1 MSMYDV
7 LATSTTQQPA
17 TLSPFSRHFCSEDID
32 EHAEHVSDWQ
42 LSYDQMTAGRFH
54 GELAEFNLD
63 WMQVIR
69 DRTNQ
74 SLIKRGSAK
83 PGTINFSIPLSYSG
97 DLYCNGNLV
106 SEGRALVAHAEDLP
120 QLRTPDEMDLVVV
133 AMDKEILEREL
144 TLQGIAFESRH
155 LPKTYELKGL
165 ALPHNLRNILE
176 NLEYGAAQSAC
187 DLNDERLRHQFRDAI
202 MLQLFELLPS
212 SLPME
217 ITPSARKRTVDRAC
231 EYALAHLDEPLSI
244 LDMCRTL
251 GASRRKLQ
259 YCFQETLGTNPV
271 AYLRTL
277 RLNAARRELRQG
289 ADLVSVQEVASRWGF
304 WHLSRFSSE
313 YRAMF
318 GERPSQTLH
327 R

>member
-7 LATSTTQQPA
+7 FASSTASRRISTT
-17 TLSPFSRHFCSEDID
+17 PFSRRVSSQDID
-32 EHAEHVSDWQ
+32 EHAEQVSDWQ
-42 LSYDQMTAGRFH
+42 LTYDQMTAGRFH
-54 GELAEFNLD
+54 GELTEFSLD

-83 PGTINFSIPLSYSG
+83 PGTINFSIPLSFSG
-97 DLYCNGNLV
+97 DLYCDGNLV
-106 SEGRALVAHAEDLP
+106 SEGNALVAHANDLP
-120 QLRTPDEMDLVVV
+120 QLRTPDQMDLVVIAV
-133 AMDKEILEREL
+133 DMEILEQEL
-144 TLQGIAFESRH
+144 TLQGIPFESRH
-155 LPKTYELKGL
+155 LPKTYQVKGL
-165 ALPHNLRNILE
+165 DLPHNLRTILE
-176 NLEYGAAQSAC
+176 NLEYSSTHSAVE
-187 DLNDERLRHQFRDAI
+187 LNDERLRHQFRDAI

-212 SLPME
+212 SQPME

-244 LDMCRTL
+244 LDLCRTL

-259 YCFQETLGTNPV
+259 YCFQETLGINPV

-277 RLNAARRELRQG
+277 RLNAARRELRRG
-289 ADLVSVQEVASRWGF
+289 ADLVSVQDVASRWGF

>member
-1 MSMYDV
+1 MSMYDA
-7 LATSTTQQPA
+7 LATPTTQQPA
-17 TLSPFSRHFCSEDID
+17 KLPSFSRHVSSEDID
-32 EHAEHVSDWQ
+32 EHAEQVSDWQ

-54 GELAEFNLD
+54 GELTEFNLD

-74 SLIKRGSAK
+74 SLIKRGTAK
-83 PGTINFSIPLSYSG
+83 PGTINFSIPLSFSG

-106 SEGRALVAHAEDLP
+106 SEGKALVAHADDLP

-133 AMDKEILEREL
+133 AVDKEILEREL

-155 LPKTYELKGL
+155 LPKTYQVKGL
-165 ALPHNLRNILE
+165 ALPHNLRTILD
-176 NLEYGAAQSAC
+176 NLEFGSSHAAA
-187 DLNDERLRHQFRDAI
+187 DLSDERLRHQFRDAI

-212 SLPME
+212 SQPME

-231 EYALAHLDEPLSI
+231 EYALTHLDEPLTI
-244 LDMCRTL
+244 LDLCRTL

-289 ADLVSVQEVASRWGF
+289 ADQVSVQEVASRWGF

>member
-1 MSMYDV
+1 MYDAR
-7 LATSTTQQPA
+7 ATATAPQP
-17 TLSPFSRHFCSEDID
+17 TNLSPFSRHVCSEDID
-32 EHAEHVSDWQ
+32 EHAEQVSGWQ
-42 LSYDQMTAGRFH
+42 LRYDQMSAGRFH
-54 GELAEFNLD
+54 GELTEFNLD

-83 PGTINFSIPLSYSG
+83 PGTINFSVPLSFSG
-97 DLYCNGNLV
+97 DFYCNGNLV
-106 SEGRALVAHAEDLP
+106 AGGEALVAHADNLP
-120 QLRTPDEMDLVVV
+120 QLRTPEEMDLVVV
-133 AMDKEILEREL
+133 AMDREILEREL
-144 TLQGIAFESRH
+144 NLQGIAFEGHH
-155 LPKTYELKGL
+155 LPKTYQVKGL
-165 ALPHNLRNILE
+165 ALPHNLRSLLN
-176 NLEYGAAQSAC
+176 NLEFGATHAAT
-187 DLNDERLRHQFRDAI
+187 DLSDERLRQQFRDAL

-212 SLPME
+212 SQPME
-217 ITPSARKRTVDRAC
+217 LAPSARKRTVDRAC

-244 LDMCRTL
+244 LDLCRTL

-271 AYLRTL
+271 SYLRTL

-289 ADLVSVQEVASRWGF
+289 ASQVSVQEVACRWGF
-304 WHLSRFSSE
+304 WHFSRFSSE
-313 YRAMF
+313 YRALF

>member
-1 MSMYDV
+1 MYDV
-7 LATSTTQQPA
+7 FASSTA
-17 TLSPFSRHFCSEDID
+17 SRRNGNSPFSRRVSSQDID
-32 EHAEHVSDWQ
+32 EHAEQVSDWQ
-42 LSYDQMTAGRFH
+42 LTYDQMTAGRFH
-54 GELAEFNLD
+54 GELTEFSLD

-83 PGTINFSIPLSYSG
+83 PGTINFSIPLSFSG
-97 DLYCNGNLV
+97 DFYCDGHLV
-106 SEGRALVAHAEDLP
+106 SEGNALVAHADDLP
-120 QLRTPDEMDLVVV
+120 QLRTPDEMDLVMITV
-133 AMDKEILEREL
+133 DQNILEQEL
-144 TLQGIAFESRH
+144 VLQGIAFESTH
-155 LPKTYELKGL
+155 LPKTYQLKGL
-165 ALPHNLRNILE
+165 TLPQNLRNILAD
-176 NLEYGAAQSAC
+176 LEYGSAHAQF
-187 DLNDERLRHQFRDAI
+187 DLSDECIRRQFRDAI

-212 SLPME
+212 SQPIG

-244 LDMCRTL
+244 LDMCHTL

-271 AYLRTL
+271 AYLRAL

-289 ADLVSVQEVASRWGF
+289 AAQVSVQEVASRWGF

>member
-1 MSMYDV
+1 MSMYD
-7 LATSTTQQPA
+7 AFASSTTPRLIS
-17 TLSPFSRHFCSEDID
+17 TSPFSRHISSQDID
-32 EHAEHVSDWQ
+32 EHAEQVSDWQ
-42 LSYDQMTAGRFH
+42 LTYDQMSAGRFH
-54 GELAEFNLD
+54 GELTEFSLD

-83 PGTINFSIPLSYSG
+83 PGTINFSIPLSCSG
-97 DLYCNGNLV
+97 DLYCDGNLV
-106 SEGRALVAHAEDLP
+106 AGGKALVAHANDLP
-120 QLRTPDEMDLVVV
+120 QLRTPDEMDLLVV
-133 AMDKEILEREL
+133 AVDMEILEREL
-144 TLQGIAFESRH
+144 TLQGIAFDSRH
-155 LPKTYELKGL
+155 LPKTYLVKGL
-165 ALPHNLRNILE
+165 DLPRHLRTILE
-176 NLEYGAAQSAC
+176 NLEYGCARSTA

-212 SLPME
+212 SQPVE
-217 ITPSARKRTVDRAC
+217 ITPSSRKRTVDRAC
-231 EYALAHLDEPLSI
+231 EYALAHLDEPLTI
-244 LDMCRTL
+244 LDLCRTL

-313 YRAMF
+313 YRTMF